1 MDKTTVD
8 TYTASAA
15 QYADAWLEQPAPD
28 DMYERLRRFFTLGGM
43 TADIGCGAGRDTA
56 WLYANGYPAVGY
68 DASEGL
74 LKRARL
80 AFPQGVFKTASLPEL
95 REIEDGSFD
104 NVLCETVIMH
114 LPIAQIAPACWHLVA
129 LLKPGGMLY
138 LSWRVTEGADTRD
151 EDGRLYSA
159 FDASL
164 IIGNLPDTRMVFSED
179 TVNQSSGKRV
189 YRVVVQRV

>member
-1 MDKTTVD
+1 MDKSTVD
-8 TYTASAA
+8 TYTASAE
-15 QYADAWLEQPAPD
+15 QYADEWLEQPAPD
-28 DMYERLRRFFTLGGM
+28 DMYERLRRFFKLGGM

-74 LKRARL
+74 LERARL

-95 REIEDGSFD
+95 REIEDGTFD

-114 LPIAQIAPACWHLVA
+114 LPVAQIAPACWHLVA

-138 LSWRVTEGADTRD
+138 LSWRVTEGADLRD
-151 EDGRLYSA
+151 KAGRLYSA

-164 IIGNLPDTRMVFSED
+164 VLDNLPGTRIVFSED

-189 YRVVVQRV
+189 YRVVAQRI

>member
-8 TYTASAA
+8 TYTASAQ
-15 QYADAWLEQPAPD
+15 QYADEWLDQPAPD
-28 DMYERLRRFFTLGGM
+28 DMYDRLRRFFKLGGM

-74 LKRARL
+74 LEQARRV
-80 AFPQGVFKTASLPEL
+80 FPQCVFKTASLPEL
-95 REIEDGSFD
+95 REIEDGTFD

-114 LPIAQIAPACWHLVA
+114 LPVAQIAPACWHLVS
-129 LLKPGGMLY
+129 LLKPGGILY
-138 LSWRVTEGADTRD
+138 LSWRVTEGEDVRDKAD
-151 EDGRLYSA
+151 RLYSA

-164 IIGNLPDTRMVFSED
+164 VLDNLPGTRIVFSED
-179 TVNQSSGKRV
+179 AVNQSSGKRV
-189 YRVVVQRV
+189 YRVVAQRA